1 MCGLCIYNINRLGK
15 KKKEER
21 ISGGF
26 LTGAAAAEL
35 NRRESLGGLPALR
48 QVILVQLIMI
58 PRQFNDPMW
67 CSSMYCYC
75 MHRKTHIVFSFHWL
89 QGLLLR

>member
-48 QVILVQLIMI
+48 QVIILVQLIMI
-58 PRQFNDPMW
+58 ARSAVQRP
-67 CSSMYCYC
+67 Y
-75 MHRKTHIVFSFHWL
+75 VV
-89 QGLLLR
+89 